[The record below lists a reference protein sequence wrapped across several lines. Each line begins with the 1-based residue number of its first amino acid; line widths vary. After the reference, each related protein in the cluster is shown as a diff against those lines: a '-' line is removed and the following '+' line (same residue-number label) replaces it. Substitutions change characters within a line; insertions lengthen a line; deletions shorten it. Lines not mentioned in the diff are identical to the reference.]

1 MLSSPSIFH
10 LCFWQDSA
18 LSWCLT
24 ERISI
29 LTHEPRSRYGEI
41 SSLCLAASLGSLL
54 FQIKGAALREIM
66 LRRREQLSKLKLQS
80 CTQGIFLK
88 LCKGAM
94 NLNPVKRQSCT
105 QSSDDALLHISNI
118 LVLTD
123 FTLLNTTT
131 NVSKQHFGFLFYIL
145 FLLETH
151 KFFPVYAADQ
161 IFCSMTKGIFLNA
174 FYSRLVY
181 AFL

>member
-29 LTHEPRSRYGEI
+29 LTHGPHSHYGEI
-41 SSLCLAASLGSLL
+41 SRLCVAASLGSLL
-54 FQIKGAALREIM
+54 FQVKGAALRGIM
-66 LRRREQLSKLKLQS
+66 LRRREQLSKLKLQT
-80 CTQGIFLK
+80 CTQGIFLR
-88 LCKGAM
+88 LYKGVM

-105 QSSDDALLHISNI
+105 QLSDDALLHINNI
-118 LVLTD
+118 LVLIN

-131 NVSKQHFGFLFYIL
+131 NVSKQRFALLFYIL
-145 FLLETH
+145 FLLKTH
-151 KFFPVYAADQ
+151 KIFPVYAADQ
-161 IFCSMTKGIFLNA
+161 VFCSVTKGIFLNA
-174 FYSRLVY
+174 FY
-181 AFL
+181 